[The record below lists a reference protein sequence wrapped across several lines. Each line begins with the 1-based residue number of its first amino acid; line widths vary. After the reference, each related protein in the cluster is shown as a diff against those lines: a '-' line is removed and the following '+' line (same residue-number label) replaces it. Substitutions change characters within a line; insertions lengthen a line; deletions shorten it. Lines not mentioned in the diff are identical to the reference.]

1 LNGGLSSMYAVI
13 MAGGIGTRFWPRSR
27 QKHPK
32 QLLKILGN
40 RTLIQQTVDRL
51 DPLIKQEHIF
61 IVSTQLQMDEIQ
73 QQLPFLKPE
82 NLIVEPKGKNTAPCI
97 GLAAL
102 FVKHLNPDAIM
113 AVLPADHNIKNEDQ
127 FKKVLAVAEQVAQQE
142 ECLVTIGINPTYPS
156 TGYGYIQLDREI
168 KNIADMSVYRVKTFA
183 EKPDIR
189 TAERF
194 INSGDFL
201 WNSGMFVWKAKTIL
215 REIEEALPEL
225 YDGLLEIDKT
235 IGTKYQDEVINKVY
249 CQIKSISIDYGVME
263 HTRHVNV
270 LKGDF
275 GWSDVGS
282 WEEVYQISDKDEHMN
297 VFKGSHFAKE
307 THDCLIDSPDK
318 FVATLGV
325 QDLVIV
331 NTKDALLIC
340 HRDKAQ
346 NVKELVESMKRKE
359 FSSFL

>member
-1 LNGGLSSMYAVI
+1 
-13 MAGGIGTRFWPRSR
+13 
-27 QKHPK
+27 
-32 QLLKILGN
+32 
-40 RTLIQQTVDRL
+40 
-51 DPLIKQEHIF
+51 
-61 IVSTQLQMDEIQ
+61 
-73 QQLPFLKPE
+73 
-82 NLIVEPKGKNTAPCI
+82 
-97 GLAAL
+97 
-102 FVKHLNPDAIM
+102 
-113 AVLPADHNIKNEDQ
+113 
-127 FKKVLAVAEQVAQQE
+127 
-142 ECLVTIGINPTYPS
+142 
-156 TGYGYIQLDREI
+156 
-168 KNIADMSVYRVKTFA
+168 
-183 EKPDIR
+183 
-189 TAERF
+189 
-194 INSGDFL
+194 
-201 WNSGMFVWKAKTIL
+201 
-215 REIEEALPEL
+215 
-225 YDGLLEIDKT
+225 
-235 IGTKYQDEVINKVY
+235 
-249 CQIKSISIDYGVME
+249 ME

-307 THDCLIDSPDK
+307 THGCLIDSPDK